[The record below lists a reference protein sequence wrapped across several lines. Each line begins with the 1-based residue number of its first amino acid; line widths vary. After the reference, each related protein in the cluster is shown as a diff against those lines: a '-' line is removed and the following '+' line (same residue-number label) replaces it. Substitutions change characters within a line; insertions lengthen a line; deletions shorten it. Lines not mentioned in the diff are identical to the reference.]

1 MRTRV
6 SGNYRD
12 KKRILLIKSLK
23 EIMIVVWLGL
33 VPSLLSSKDV
43 MIGFILI
50 IKLVGILTFN
60 TTPVFSVG

>member
-60 TTPVFSVG
+60 TTPVFL

>member
-60 TTPVFSVG
+60 TTPVFSVV